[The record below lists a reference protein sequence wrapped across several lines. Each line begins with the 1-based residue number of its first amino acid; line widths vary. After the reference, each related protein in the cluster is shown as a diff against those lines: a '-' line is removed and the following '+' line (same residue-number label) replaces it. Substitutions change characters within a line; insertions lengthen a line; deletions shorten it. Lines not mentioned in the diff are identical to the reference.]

1 MADRRAGKAF
11 PHVPSKGGVQS
22 WARNRNGRWRKRRR
36 AGSAHAAGEDPA
48 LAPFLQVLDDHV
60 SAHPEQLQPVTTDL
74 AARLDHLV
82 GAVDV
87 DPDAPL
93 EADDEDEDYGT
104 L

>member
-1 MADRRAGKAF
+1 MKQR
-11 PHVPSKGGVQS
+11 
-22 WARNRNGRWRKRRR
+22 
-36 AGSAHAAGEDPA
+36 EDPA

-60 SAHPEQLQPVTTDL
+60 SAHPEQLQPMTTDL

-93 EADDEDEDYGT
+93 EADDEDEDYTT